1 MVAGAGLLGVLYVA
15 AAVGRV
21 RAGETLSP
29 PDLAFFFQ
37 SCWSAAHGAGFHQ
50 TALEFDRGTLL
61 GSIHLSP
68 VRALQVPI
76 CRLVTQ
82 PAGIVAT
89 QAAAVA
95 AGAVV
100 CTRLLPPRQTMAAA
114 ALLLLGLHPLTM
126 ALATVDMRPI
136 TFLVPAG
143 ALVALGLHRERAVLV
158 AAGAALAA
166 AAREEAPLVLAAFLP
181 FAWGRRRRVQLALL
195 AGIGLS
201 AALPWLAW
209 GHGANIRT
217 NTDPLATLDQIRTG
231 ARPVFRWHQET
242 GFLGRALVAGTPA
255 LLAPELLLPALGGW
269 LWILVFSELEPAAP
283 GQGGLHYL
291 AVVGALFLPAIA
303 VGLGRLLRWRASPAL
318 LVGLTVL
325 LVVGGG
331 PELAQLL
338 RWVAAPGNDENNAF
352 IDVLNATPCPV
363 PRTGPPAPRSRC
375 GRASGAPHPRT
386 PCCHGRARGAGCRG
400 GRARR
405 DPDGVP
411 RRVHRRCGV
420 GTLEGGTGREGA
432 ASRAVRRDLDP
443 VEPQLAWAWLP
454 ADASRRSRS
463 RFMTQMEMRCC
474 CCSRPGVVSASNSM
488 PAAEPSP

>member
-1 MVAGAGLLGVLYVA
+1 MLAGVGLLGALYVA

-68 VRALQVPI
+68 VRALQVPF
-76 CRLVTQ
+76 CRLVPH

-95 AGAVV
+95 AGAGV
-100 CTRLLPPRQTMAAA
+100 CARLLPRRETLAVA
-114 ALLLLGLHPLTM
+114 ALLLVGLHPLTL

-181 FAWGRRRRVQLALL
+181 FAWGRRRPVQLALL

-217 NTDPLATLDQIRTG
+217 NTDPLATLEQIRTG

-242 GFLGRALVAGTPA
+242 GFLGRALVAGIPA

-291 AVVGALFLPAIA
+291 AVVGALLLPAIA
-303 VGLGRLLRWRASPAL
+303 VGLGRLLRRRASPAL
-318 LVGLTVL
+318 LVGLTML

-338 RWVAAPGNDENNAF
+338 RWATAPQDTEDTAI
-352 IDVLNATPCPV
+352 IDVLRDTPCPV
-363 PRTGPPAPRSRC
+363 LVPQHLAPAVAARPVLRIQGHFAATAERVERVAGEVVHAVILTESPGESAAAAEWARWRAALDEKGLRPERSDGTWTLWSLSWPGPGCPP
-375 GRASGAPHPRT
+375 T
-386 PCCHGRARGAGCRG
+386 PPDA
-400 GRARR
+400 R
-405 DPDGVP
+405 DPG
-411 RRVHRRCGV
+411 
-420 GTLEGGTGREGA
+420 
-432 ASRAVRRDLDP
+432 S
-443 VEPQLAWAWLP
+443 
-454 ADASRRSRS
+454 
-463 RFMTQMEMRCC
+463 
-474 CCSRPGVVSASNSM
+474 
-488 PAAEPSP
+488 